1 MKRVLCVGDACAD
14 LLIPY
19 GHARNGREAKVG
31 FAPGGTVAN
40 TASGLGRLGADCAF
54 AGVAG
59 QDEYGE
65 EMKNSLALD
74 GVDVSRFR
82 LREGLPSTMVM
93 VVLDENQER
102 YPFLLPRDRQAHLEL
117 RREDLPESLLE
128 GVDYVHT
135 SGLML
140 FENPAAEAVCAF
152 LELCKRRGVRVS
164 IDINLRVE
172 TARRDMGYFRRAM
185 ACADYLLGSALDE
198 LAPLTGLRDWQAAA
212 RGLVTPRRA
221 VVARLGSG
229 GAKVFSAQGESSCP
243 GFAVSVQDT
252 LGAGDCYNAGFL
264 LGLTLGHPLSQAN
277 RMGCA
282 AAAISVTRPGARSC
296 PDRQTL
302 ENFLANQGENA

>member
-82 LREGLPSTMVM
+82 LREGLSSTMVM

-152 LELCKRRGVRVS
+152 LELCKRRGG
-164 IDINLRVE
+164 
-172 TARRDMGYFRRAM
+172 GYPLISTCGWRPPE
-185 ACADYLLGSALDE
+185 GTWGTSAGRWP
-198 LAPLTGLRDWQAAA
+198 APTTCWAPPW
-212 RGLVTPRRA
+212 TSW
-221 VVARLGSG
+221 RL
-229 GAKVFSAQGESSCP
+229 
-243 GFAVSVQDT
+243 
-252 LGAGDCYNAGFL
+252 
-264 LGLTLGHPLSQAN
+264 
-277 RMGCA
+277 
-282 AAAISVTRPGARSC
+282 
-296 PDRQTL
+296 
-302 ENFLANQGENA
+302 